1 MSCTENLVWLSFAK
15 VVWKY
20 ALFFASLLGDT
31 SSSETLTLG
40 IVEMMAPQTSETE
53 LVGGCMLADWPCVV
67 SEIYSFLQL
76 SSEIRLVKG
85 RFPLHVASK
94 QPYFCLFHRE
104 QIAETVLL
112 SPWHDLLLHS
122 WICTL
127 LLLPDSSCRA
137 ESLWMGGFCTLTLT
151 EARLTRGRL
160 VLDRLP
166 AVRNV
171 LYS

>member
-1 MSCTENLVWLSFAK
+1 MWLSFAK

-94 QPYFCLFHRE
+94 QPYFSLFHRE

-122 WICTL
+122 WNCTL